1 MCGRRLIDKSFF
13 ALPTRHGDSAA
24 KNSNSFARV
33 MRLRIT
39 TAPAAFTPWI

>member
-1 MCGRRLIDKSFF
+1 M
-13 ALPTRHGDSAA
+13 PTRQGGNAA

-39 TAPAAFTPWI
+39 TARHRRPRRELEKPTSRYRDRSC

>member
-1 MCGRRLIDKSFF
+1 MCARTRLNADEAGR
-13 ALPTRHGDSAA
+13 SAA
-24 KNSNSFARV
+24 KNSNSFARL